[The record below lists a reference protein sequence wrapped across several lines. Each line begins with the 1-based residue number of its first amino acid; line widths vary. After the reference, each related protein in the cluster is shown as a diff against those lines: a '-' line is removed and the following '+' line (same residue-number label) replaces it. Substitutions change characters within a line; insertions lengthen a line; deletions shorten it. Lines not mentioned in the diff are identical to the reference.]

1 MVKDGVVTGLQTGDC
16 TIRAYAEGGAG
27 NIIEKE
33 CKVKISETSWK
44 EAYAEIMRN
53 YRDERSS
60 LTTRFAIRDMDGD
73 GVPEHFFTDGN
84 FHMSDYQTS

>member
-1 MVKDGVVTGLQTGDC
+1 
-16 TIRAYAEGGAG
+16 
-27 NIIEKE
+27 
-33 CKVKISETSWK
+33 
-44 EAYAEIMRN
+44 MRN